1 MSDAEAT
8 TKPMEA
14 TPTEVKAP
22 EAAPAEATSTEA
34 TSAEA
39 ASAETTSAET
49 TSAEQAPAATPAE
62 ESKTTA
68 KIDHK
73 DVKKNNKFDPSV
85 REVTDDPVAIRKQV
99 SCQLI
104 H

>member
-1 MSDAEAT
+1 MSEAEAT

-14 TPTEVKAP
+14 TPTEVNAP
-22 EAAPAEATSTEA
+22 EA

-39 ASAETTSAET
+39 ASTEAASAET
-49 TSAEQAPAATPAE
+49 ASAEQAPAASPAE

-68 KIDHK
+68 KVDNK

-104 H
+104 F